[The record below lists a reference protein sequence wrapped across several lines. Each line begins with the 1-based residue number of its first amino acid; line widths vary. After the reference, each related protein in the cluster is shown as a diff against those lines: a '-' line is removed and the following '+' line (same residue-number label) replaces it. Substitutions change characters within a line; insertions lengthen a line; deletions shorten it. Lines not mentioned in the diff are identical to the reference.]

1 MVETSVPEKDTAVE
15 TRPVRSPVVLAAV
28 AALSLGCASYFV
40 VGQGLLPGLG
50 TSSGGSVSLAD
61 GGTANSDTVF
71 LALDPFMVTL
81 PRTDPVRQLRLEL
94 QLELPKSAE
103 AAVLAAIPRLQATM
117 NTYLMAIDLSD
128 IEDPDA
134 MLRARL
140 QLLRRLQVAAG
151 EGLIDDLLVTQFLIS

>member
-1 MVETSVPEKDTAVE
+1 MAESSVQDESNQPKETAS
-15 TRPVRSPVVLAAV
+15 RPPLLLAAV
-28 AALSLGCASYFV
+28 AAVSLGTAGYLA
-40 VGQGLLPGLG
+40 VGSGMVPGLPG
-50 TSSGGSVSLAD
+50 SSVSVPAASD
-61 GGTANSDTVF
+61 GVIARSQTVF
-71 LALDPFMVTL
+71 VALEPFMVTL

-103 AAVLAAIPRLQATM
+103 AAVLAATPRLHATM

-134 MLRARL
+134 LLRARL

-151 EGLIDDLLVTQFLIS
+151 EGLIHDLLVTQFLIS